1 MSQNL
6 EILRHT
12 VAPDIALIMGVCR
25 VAAIAAGG
33 ATRFAARTPAPAGL
47 SARPMDIYVQWFADV
62 AGEGEPLVSMPAF
75 ESEQDFVRFRNLTS
89 LDTDRLLQMIREA
102 AGEWPLH
109 GLDVTIRDS
118 RSSDFSGTC
127 FYKTGRIYVNVG
139 RHVSYPYPLKTYLAR
154 ARSSRGRWWRE
165 IYSIVVQ
172 DPYQLV
178 LFVFMHELYHW
189 LVRQARRN
197 TRQKEARCDR
207 FAARAL
213 VDRHGLVVIDS
224 HASPVA
230 RNEWDFQ
237 DLDGFVAAAHLT
249 AIRRARLKESVGQP
263 VLAAR
268 PAIRNRV
275 KSTPSGSTPIKP
287 PSP

>member
-1 MSQNL
+1 
-6 EILRHT
+6 
-12 VAPDIALIMGVCR
+12 
-25 VAAIAAGG
+25 
-33 ATRFAARTPAPAGL
+33 
-47 SARPMDIYVQWFADV
+47 MDIYVRWFADV
-62 AGEGEPLVSMPAF
+62 TGEGEPLISMPTF
-75 ESEQDFVRFRNLTS
+75 ESEPDFVRFRNLTT

-213 VDRHGLVVIDS
+213 VDHHGLVVLDS
-224 HASPVA
+224 HAVPVA

-237 DLDGFVAAAHLT
+237 DLDGFVAAAHRVT
-249 AIRRARLKESVGQP
+249 ARRPRVPEAVRQP

-268 PAIRNRV
+268 PAIRISPKASSRSSHSD
-275 KSTPSGSTPIKP
+275 KSQPA
-287 PSP
+287 

>member
-1 MSQNL
+1 
-6 EILRHT
+6 
-12 VAPDIALIMGVCR
+12 
-25 VAAIAAGG
+25 
-33 ATRFAARTPAPAGL
+33 
-47 SARPMDIYVQWFADV
+47 MDIYVRWFADV
-62 AGEGEPLVSMPAF
+62 TGVGEPLVPIQA
-75 ESEQDFVRFRNLTS
+75 SEPEYDFVRFRNLTA
-89 LDTDRLLQMIREA
+89 LDTDRLLRMIREA
-102 AGEWPLH
+102 AGDWPLD

-118 RSSDFSGTC
+118 RSADFSGTC

-213 VDRHGLVVIDS
+213 VDQYGLVVLDS
-224 HASPVA
+224 HALPVA

-237 DLDGFVAAAHLT
+237 DLDGFVAAVHRSGV
-249 AIRRARLKESVGQP
+249 RRPRMKEAASQP

-268 PAIRNRV
+268 PTIRNRLRSLPNGS
-275 KSTPSGSTPIKP
+275 KSVESPSL
-287 PSP
+287 